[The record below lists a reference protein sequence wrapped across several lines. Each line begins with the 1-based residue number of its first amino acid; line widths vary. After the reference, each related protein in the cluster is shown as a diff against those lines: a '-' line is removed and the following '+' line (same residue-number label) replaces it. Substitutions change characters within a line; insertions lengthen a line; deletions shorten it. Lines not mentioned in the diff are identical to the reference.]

1 MRAAARAVA
10 VAALVSAPL
19 ALAAWLDPAV
29 LPAGLAYLLGSG
41 RALVLVTAALAA
53 LTAAFGLPSSLAEPG
68 PAWSERRWRGVGL
81 ALWLAAL
88 AAVPPESWSA
98 ERLSGDEP
106 KYLRQADSLARDLD
120 VDVASGSQAPPRLSD
135 LPRNVRSLG
144 RATARAVA
152 DLFTDPVPD
161 TAGHEWTAGQW
172 TILGRHGGSYH
183 VQSPGLPVLLFPA
196 RLLQPSLDP
205 QRPNSLVLVT
215 LAALLAVAV
224 HQAARLGAELTGSA
238 TSGLLAALALGSA
251 APLLAAG
258 RHVYPEIACAALLAF
273 VARRAVAQQMR
284 PASLATSALVCGALP
299 WLHVKFSLVALAAL
313 GLLLWRAATR
323 RWRAALL
330 GLAALPVAGLLLF
343 DHHVT
348 GLLRPDAFYLRAA
361 SSVYAGPGDLLG
373 LRVPVGLV
381 VALFGYRDGL
391 VVMAPAAALA
401 LVALPLAGARR
412 RAASLALLLIVAG
425 LWLTTATHGGGAP
438 GPPARLMAPA
448 LVLLAPLLAVAL
460 SELLERRAFRMTGV
474 ALLTAG
480 LALSL
485 AQHGPWQRMID
496 PWEGLFSSPA
506 EDFARLLPDAPPAAG
521 QKARPPSAAFELLRG
536 AVLALPLLAL
546 TAWLGRRAA
555 PRATGWPCG
564 RPPPGAPRPGA
575 AWRWSR
581 PPCSCCAAGLD
592 RRLFHPYV

>member
-10 VAALVSAPL
+10 VTALVSAPL

-41 RALVLVTAALAA
+41 RALVLVTAVLAA

-68 PAWSERRWRGVGL
+68 PAWSERRWWGVGL

-98 ERLSGDEP
+98 GRLSGDEP

-120 VDVASGSQAPPRLSD
+120 VDVAAGSQAPPRLPD
-135 LPRNVRSLG
+135 LPRNLRSLG
-144 RATARAVA
+144 RATLRAVA
-152 DLFTDPVPD
+152 DLLADPFPD
-161 TAGHEWTAGQW
+161 TAGHDWSAGQW

-183 VQSPGLPVLLFPA
+183 VQAPGLPVLLTPA
-196 RLLQPSLDP
+196 RLLQDRLDP

-224 HQAARLGAELTGSA
+224 YQAARLGAELTGSA
-238 TSGLLAALALGSA
+238 KAGLLAALALGSA

-258 RHVYPEIACAALLAF
+258 RHVYPEIACAAALAW
-273 VARRAVAQQMR
+273 VARRALAETPR
-284 PASLATSALVCGALP
+284 PAALAGGALVCSALP
-299 WLHVKFSLVALAAL
+299 WLHVKFSLLAAVGL
-313 GLLLWRAATR
+313 ALLLKRAPTR
-323 RWRAALL
+323 GLRAGLVLL
-330 GLAALPVAGLLLF
+330 TALPVAALLLF

-361 SSVYAGPGDLLG
+361 SNVYAGPADLLG

-391 VVMAPAAALA
+391 LVMAPAAALA
-401 LVALPLAGARR
+401 FLAL
-412 RAASLALLLIVAG
+412 RAAWARGRAPWLALLALFAA
-425 LWLTTATHGGGAP
+425 LWLPTAAHGGGAP

-448 LVLLAPLLAVAL
+448 LVLLVPLLAMAL
-460 SELLERRAFRMTGV
+460 PLVLARNAFRWTAAG
-474 ALLTAG
+474 LLVAG

-485 AQHGPWQRMID
+485 AQRGPWQRMAD
-496 PWEGLFSSPA
+496 PWDGLFASPA

-521 QKARPPSAAFELLRG
+521 QRTRPPVPALELLRG
-536 AVLALPLLAL
+536 AVLAAVLLAW
-546 TAWLGRRAA
+546 TAWLGRR
-555 PRATGWPCG
+555 PG
-564 RPPPGAPRPGA
+564 PPGDRAALREAAAWSAAAWATVGLVTAILQLLRARPG
-575 AWRWSR
+575 
-581 PPCSCCAAGLD
+581 
-592 RRLFHPYV
+592 PYLP

>member
-19 ALAAWLDPAV
+19 ALATLCEPAA
-29 LPAGLAYLLGSG
+29 LPAGVAFACGSG
-41 RALVLVTAALAA
+41 RWLVLLVAALAGLAVGWGDRA
-53 LTAAFGLPSSLAEPG
+53 LLRPG
-68 PAWSERRWRGVGL
+68 ADWPEGRWWAVGL
-81 ALWLAAL
+81 GLWLAAL
-88 AAVPPESWSA
+88 AAIPPASWSA

-120 VDVASGSQAPPRLSD
+120 VELASGSQAPPRLSD
-135 LPRNVRSLG
+135 LPRNLRSLG

-152 DLFTDPVPD
+152 DLASDPLPD
-161 TAGHEWTAGQW
+161 TAGHAWTAGQW
-172 TILGRHGGSYH
+172 TVYGRHGGSYH

-238 TSGLLAALALGSA
+238 MAGLLAALALGSA

-258 RHVYPEIACAALLAF
+258 RHVYPEIACAALLAL
-273 VARRAVAQQMR
+273 VTRRALAQSVR
-284 PASLATSALVCGALP
+284 PAGLAASALLCGALP
-299 WLHVKFSLVALAAL
+299 WLHVKFSLLAVLAL
-313 GLLLWRAATR
+313 GLVLLRAPTH
-323 RWRAALL
+323 RWRVALFS
-330 GLAALPVAGLLLF
+330 LAALPLVGLLLF

-361 SSVYAGPGDLLG
+361 SSVYAGPGDLLR

-391 VVMAPAAALA
+391 LVMAPAAALA
-401 LVALPLAGARR
+401 LVALPVAWARR
-412 RAASLALLLIVAG
+412 RAASVALLLLVAA
-425 LWLTTATHGGGAP
+425 LWLPTATHGGGAP

-448 LVLLAPLLAVAL
+448 LALLAPLLAVAL
-460 SELLERRAFRMTGV
+460 CELLARRAFRLTAV
-474 ALLTAG
+474 ALLAAG

-485 AQHGPWQRMID
+485 AQRAPWQRMID

-521 QKARPPSAAFELLRG
+521 QKARLPSAALELLRG
-536 AVLALPLLAL
+536 VVLALPLLAL
-546 TAWLGRRAA
+546 AAWLGRR
-555 PRATGWPCG
+555 PGPATD
-564 RPPPGAPRPGA
+564 RGALWEAA
-575 AWRWSR
+575 AWSVAVWGSLALV
-581 PPCSCCAAGLD
+581 SAVLGLL
-592 RRLFHPYV
+592 RGGA